1 MLRFPKYF
9 ISFSTFKIS
18 FPWSVIKSPKNMY
31 WIVTSLIYLFGSSN
45 FKLNPSSLI
54 GDMYYLRV
62 KPSSFVT
69 IGYFVV
75 IFIVVVYDIDLTKK
89 SLKALEVSKVFKKSM
104 NDLLTRHLVMGEST
118 IYTTLLNKSS
128 TK

>member
-1 MLRFPKYF
+1 
-9 ISFSTFKIS
+9 
-18 FPWSVIKSPKNMY
+18 MY
-31 WIVTSLIYLFGSSN
+31 
-45 FKLNPSSLI
+45 
-54 GDMYYLRV
+54 DLRV

-75 IFIVVVYDIDLTKK
+75 IFIVVVYDIDLIKK
-89 SLKALEVSKVFKKSM
+89 SLKAREVSKVFKKSM